1 MSNHDRIFAEMLKG
15 WSEKG
20 WEPLAQWQNSSCSVF
35 ATDGKIDTAKFW
47 LWCYFTDLI
56 ALEMLKSQCGF
67 CLTKQKHYWN
77 YFAFNQLSFATGK
90 IASAVLSRYDT
101 T

>member
-47 LWCYFTDLI
+47 L
-56 ALEMLKSQCGF
+56 
-67 CLTKQKHYWN
+67 
-77 YFAFNQLSFATGK
+77 
-90 IASAVLSRYDT
+90 
-101 T
+101 